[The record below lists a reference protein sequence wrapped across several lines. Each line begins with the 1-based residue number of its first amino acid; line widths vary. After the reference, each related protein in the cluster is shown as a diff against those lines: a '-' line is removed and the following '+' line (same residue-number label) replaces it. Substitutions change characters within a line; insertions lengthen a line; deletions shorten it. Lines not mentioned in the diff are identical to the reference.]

1 MMTKIEILKIF
12 MDALIEN
19 QTLKL
24 EIGTTP
30 FDAQEISFKPSD
42 ILEIEIVQSNVEK
55 ILSALDLETA
65 IHLTSDPMT
74 AEEAIALDELK
85 EKLKPQIAENRINRI
100 KSAIESELGAR
111 GSIMGVD
118 EVFDFMW
125 ENIYRNNKSPQ
136 EINNADEIEF
146 VKSIKKYIEKME
158 KVEF

>member
-1 MMTKIEILKIF
+1 
-12 MDALIEN
+12 
-19 QTLKL
+19 L
-24 EIGTTP
+24 EIGSTP